1 MKVIA
6 RCLLIITAG
15 WLAFAVA
22 TANAVVITPV
32 GAVGDSEYDDSAGI
46 RRAIYTINGAGLDP
60 SPGDVLTKLHNEAST
75 TELNGGMWMN
85 AEGKGTTG
93 NIIFDLGATYLLT
106 DLHVWNQAEYAYVCC
121 NLSSRG
127 ANEVDV
133 YVGADSNP
141 TTFAQK
147 FNFAQAMQTA
157 PSTTFAGA
165 AQFGNDFNIPG
176 ATYTLTTP
184 VTARYV
190 KFDILSGHGVS
201 QIGLSEVRFSGRL
214 IPEPS
219 TFALIGIALIGCGL
233 RRRVNRVARR

>member
-6 RCLLIITAG
+6 RCLLVVVAG
-15 WLAFAVA
+15 WPAYAARVA
-22 TANAVVITPV
+22 QAVVITPV

-75 TELNGGMWMN
+75 AELNGGMWMN

-93 NIIFDLGATYLLT
+93 NIEFDLGATYLLT

-121 NLSSRG
+121 NLSTRG
-127 ANEVDV
+127 SNEVDV
-133 YVGADSNP
+133 YVGDTPNP

-165 AQFGNDFNIPG
+165 AEFGNDFNIPG

-184 VTARYV
+184 VAARYV
-190 KFDILSGHGVS
+190 KFDILSGHGAT
-201 QIGLSEVRFSGRL
+201 QIGLSEVRFSGTL

-219 TFALIGIALIGCGL
+219 TVALIGIALAACCL
-233 RRRVNRVARR
+233 RRPVR